1 MLLVFFL
8 PFDRIPSIEI
18 AGASIRLSLI
28 IGGLVILRAAY
39 LIITKK
45 TKFKFITADKII
57 LAFLAWIVL
66 IIPESI
72 NLSRAL
78 SVVVFNAFAV
88 LLAISVSVIFNKKYI
103 KDLIYALFISC
114 GITVVFAVYQYLGDL
129 FGLSIKYTGLLER
142 YTYSVF
148 GFPRVQAF
156 SLEPLYY
163 SSYLLIPYSFALAL
177 LFIKQKIIPT
187 KFAYFV
193 LAISSFTIFMTV
205 SRGGIYGLIGAIAL
219 ALIFSFIKKTE
230 DFKRHAL
237 ASLVIVTAGF
247 LLSLLV
253 INYLNKPINAKKTG
267 ANAFIDQVKKT
278 GLSEGDER
286 SVARNNALRILS
298 ENKSAYLIGIGPGQ
312 YGPYQQNNARG
323 EGWTIVNNLPLEL
336 LLETGLIGLI
346 LVIIFFAN
354 IFFKGAGILNSTK
367 DPAVAVVAMAICT
380 YLISQGIQYQS
391 FSTLYVIHIWVVT
404 GLLIGV
410 IRNNSKN

>member
-1 MLLVFFL
+1 MFSL
-8 PFDRIPSIEI
+8 PFDRIPSIEV
-18 AGASIRLSLI
+18 AGTSIRLSLI

-39 LIITKK
+39 LLIAKK

-57 LAFLAWIVL
+57 LAFLAWILL

-78 SVVVFNAFAV
+78 SVVVFNTFAV

-129 FGLSIKYTGLLER
+129 FGLTIKYTGLLER

-163 SSYLLIPYSFALAL
+163 SSYLLLPYSVALAL
-177 LFIKQKIIPT
+177 LLNTKQKIVSNKIALVAL
-187 KFAYFV
+187 FA
-193 LAISSFTIFMTV
+193 IGFTMFMSV
-205 SRGGIYGLIGAIAL
+205 SRGGIYGLVLASILAMGYAYIKKSADLKLIFKL
-219 ALIFSFIKKTE
+219 ALCVVSGFALSLIVINFLNRPPSFI
-230 DFKRHAL
+230 
-237 ASLVIVTAGF
+237 
-247 LLSLLV
+247 
-253 INYLNKPINAKKTG
+253 NKSGKG
-267 ANAFIDQVKKT
+267 ANAFINQIKNP
-278 GLSEGDER
+278 GLSENDER
-286 SVARNNALRILS
+286 ALARKNALRIIS

-312 YGPYQQNNARG
+312 YGPYQQNNVKG

-354 IFFKGAGILNSTK
+354 VFFKGIGILNTTK
-367 DPAVAVVAMAICT
+367 DSAVAVVAMAICT

-391 FSTLYVIHIWVVT
+391 FSTLYVIHIWVAT
-404 GLLIGV
+404 GLLLGV
-410 IRNNSKN
+410 IRDNE